1 MGSQRVGHDWSDL
14 AAAAAYPFSSRS
26 SRPRNLT
33 GVSCIAGRFFTN
45 WAIREA
51 WKLCHLLWLL
61 AHMAPSTAPIAPYIP
76 WPVKMT
82 IPWSSWFLMW
92 ILSHVALLA
101 CGSQTTCWIVSNHI
115 LSLLPPHPVFL
126 GIINPVL
133 YCSYPKAAFYIYFY
147 FNLVSLFQF
156 IGHFLNPDSII
167 QHCVGCS

>member
-1 MGSQRVGHDWSDL
+1 
-14 AAAAAYPFSSRS
+14 
-26 SRPRNLT
+26 
-33 GVSCIAGRFFTN
+33 
-45 WAIREA
+45 
-51 WKLCHLLWLL
+51 
-61 AHMAPSTAPIAPYIP
+61 MAPSIAPLAPYIP

-126 GIINPVL
+126 GIINPIL

-147 FNLVSLFQF
+147 FIMVSLFHF
-156 IGHFLNPDSII
+156 IGHFLNPWFHHPTLCWMLLALCLFLI
-167 QHCVGCS
+167 HCIMSSTVYMINTPKNPQGESPVWHFPSDLSSDHMVLWVCSFEYLCSAYCESC